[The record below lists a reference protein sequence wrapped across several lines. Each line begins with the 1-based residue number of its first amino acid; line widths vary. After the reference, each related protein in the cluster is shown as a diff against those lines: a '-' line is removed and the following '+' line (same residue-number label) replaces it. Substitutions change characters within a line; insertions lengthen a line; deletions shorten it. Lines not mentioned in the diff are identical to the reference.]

1 MDSPEEELG
10 DIDPDIPEEGPLAPP
25 PGWLDSV
32 TGYEEL
38 PGEKDCADK
47 VFPPPP
53 DYIPKPENDKKSAV
67 PDVRVPSV
75 SEDMAREALLK
86 FVGKKWTYSSKPA
99 RNLVFKDLKPYTVY
113 RYRLETYTESRSSA
127 WDCEPHTD
135 QFVDGPQYGQS
146 PPPWAVAVEG
156 PPMYTDLTQKVRVPH
171 SSFVKACHRCHGRG
185 RVRCNH
191 CHGRKRTWCGFCHG
205 SGRTRNKR
213 CTHCHGSGRK
223 RCNHCHAK
231 GHRCCTSCSGHRN
244 LMHYIVLTITWK
256 NHVFE
261 FIPDRVPDFPVKK
274 FEKVSGDPF
283 FIDESILVYP
293 IVGFPDQDICSESRR
308 IIEEHLNKFS
318 SMSRILQQR
327 QTIEVVPLTQ
337 AFYSYNGKNYDYFVF
352 GFENKVHAPKYP
364 SSCSIL

>member
-1 MDSPEEELG
+1 MCDLTFSFRQPFV
-10 DIDPDIPEEGPLAPP
+10 
-25 PGWLDSV
+25 S
-32 TGYEEL
+32 
-38 PGEKDCADK
+38 
-47 VFPPPP
+47 
-53 DYIPKPENDKKSAV
+53 S
-67 PDVRVPSV
+67 RVPSV

-171 SSFVKACHRCHGRG
+171 SSFVKVSAPGNTL
-185 RVRCNH
+185 VRMLDQHVTGVMGEEGCDVITAMEE
-191 CHGRKRTWCGFCHG
+191 KE
-205 SGRTRNKR
+205 
-213 CTHCHGSGRK
+213 
-223 RCNHCHAK
+223 CNHCHAK